1 MPTKPLN
8 QGSRTVETSLNRNS
22 PLLLAAATL
31 AAIAVTIP
39 RFAPGIPMS
48 VDTTS
53 HLYKILFIQYWWKL
67 GVNPF
72 WSADWYAG
80 SPALLLYPPLGYYI
94 TAGLAMLGL
103 DPVLSYKLVDALFY
117 WLTPTAIYF
126 LGQELGFGKG
136 ESALGALLFSVLPE
150 VIENYLFFDRFP
162 TVLAIPIFCVFVITF
177 HRALT
182 RRDIT
187 SNVLLSILAMSAL
200 LLTHHLSALI
210 AGIVALL
217 MVLVVS
223 AGDGVLKPMLKLV
236 VVGVGTLGIT
246 AFWLIPFLAS
256 YDLFSSNQFYNRNV
270 IFPFLR
276 FTYFGYDVVSYL
288 LGIAQLLLAAV
299 AVQSIVGRDF
309 AKRIPMN
316 ATVFFPLLL
325 AGMALFQA
333 GEILALTI
341 IEVLG
346 EVIVALSFVVFF
358 GQFIVVRYARNV
370 ISRRNGTIFAVFWFI
385 LFLWLGL
392 GYYALPALQLPIVNA
407 VWVKTMDVY
416 RIWLYLALPMSG
428 LAARGTLRSFSRLL
442 SWRPVLVILLLAL
455 AITPITVSVGLK
467 INYDLNNSVNG
478 ILPYSTANAEIP
490 AEIINY
496 FRNDASQGRIFG
508 INVPFWIYV
517 LPIYVNK
524 TIIDGWYPQT
534 KLVTLLMNTPLLND
548 YRLDDLETAPN
559 ETARLDTWKELIS
572 QAQLLDITWVMIGD
586 NGTLATEIMQN
597 TNFTE
602 QLIVP
607 YGKVNLV
614 VYKSLTVPS
623 YVETEPS
630 NLNLISLARPNP
642 DQIEMTFQP
651 IRQESTVLVK
661 EAYFPTWAAT
671 ANGVPLGVGRNSVT
685 GYILLT
691 LPPGTE
697 QVTLY
702 QKINDSLWNI
712 VSLVTLMIC
721 LALTAVVLA
730 RRRKTDA

>member
-1 MPTKPLN
+1 MPTEPGN
-8 QGSRTVETSLNRNS
+8 QGSRSVEAVLNRNS
-22 PLLLAAATL
+22 TLLLAGATL
-31 AAIAVTIP
+31 AAITVTIP

-53 HLYKILFIQYWWKL
+53 HLYKILFLQTWWKL

-117 WLTPTAIYF
+117 LLAPMTIYF
-126 LGQELGFGKG
+126 LSREFGFGKG
-136 ESALGALLFSVLPE
+136 ESALGALIFSLLPE

-162 TVLAIPIFCVFVITF
+162 TVLAIPIFCIFVVTF

-182 RRDIT
+182 AQN
-187 SNVLLSILAMSAL
+187 SKFNLLLSTLVMSAL

-217 MVLVVS
+217 MVLVLSV
-223 AGDGVLKPMLKLV
+223 AEGVLKPLLKLL
-236 VVGVGTLGIT
+236 VVGAGTLGIT
-246 AFWLIPFLAS
+246 AFWLIPFLSS
-256 YDLFSSNQFYNRNV
+256 YKLFSANQFYNRNV
-270 IFPFLR
+270 LFPFLR
-276 FTYFGYDVVSYL
+276 FTYFGYDVASYL
-288 LGIAQLLLAAV
+288 LGIAQFVLAAI
-299 AVQSIVGRDF
+299 AVQSIVGRGF
-309 AKRIPMN
+309 GKRIPMN
-316 ATVFFPLLL
+316 AAVFFSSLL

-333 GEILALTI
+333 GEILASTI
-341 IEVLG
+341 VESLG
-346 EVIVALSFVVFF
+346 EVIVAFAFVVFL
-358 GQFIVVRYARNV
+358 GQFIVSRYARSV
-370 ISRRNGTIFAVFWFI
+370 ISRSNGTIFAVFWFI

-392 GYYALPALQLPIVNA
+392 GYYALPALQLPIISDI
-407 VWVKTMDVY
+407 WVKTMDVY

-428 LAARGTLRSFSRLL
+428 LAARGIFRSFSRLL
-442 SWRPVLVILLLAL
+442 GWRPVLVVLLLAL
-455 AITPITVSVGLK
+455 AITPITVSVVRK
-467 INYDLNNSVNG
+467 VSYDLNNSVNG

-490 AEIINY
+490 GEILNY

-508 INVPFWIYV
+508 INVPFWVYV
-517 LPIYVNK
+517 LPSYVNK

-534 KLVTLLMNTPLLND
+534 KLVTPLVNIND

-559 ETARLDTWKELIS
+559 QTARLDTWKEVIS

-586 NGTLATEIMQN
+586 NGTLATEIMHN
-597 TNFTE
+597 ANFTE
-602 QLIVP
+602 QLAVP
-607 YGKVNLV
+607 YGSVTLV
-614 VYKSLTVPS
+614 VYKSLDPPS
-623 YVETEPS
+623 FVSSEAS
-630 NLNLISLARPNP
+630 NLTLTSLARPTP
-642 DQIEMTFQP
+642 DRIEMSFQP
-651 IRQESTVLVK
+651 VPQERTLLVK
-661 EAYFPTWAAT
+661 EAFFPTWAAT
-671 ANGVPLGVGRNSVT
+671 ANGAPLSVERDSAT

-702 QKINDSLWNI
+702 QKTNDTLWNTI
-712 VSLVTLMIC
+712 SLVSLILC
-721 LALTAVVLA
+721 LALTATMLD